1 LLLETILLNTQNRLE
16 VSFLSKISSRQVT
29 WMLGGLLIVVL
40 VVHFLTLT
48 VYPPVFIDEGW
59 LANTSY
65 SWLKT
70 GVPFDLIH
78 TGPLDQ
84 FGYAWLTDNFI
95 GQAPY
100 TIAYAIMGVGLG
112 QTRLVSFLFSLVL
125 IFATIQVGRR
135 MYHLNV
141 GLLAGLLL
149 ALSAPYL
156 FSSRQRQDVILAA
169 MIMISFW
176 LALYALEK
184 DKIWAHFLSGLIL
197 GLGFDVHQTSIIF
210 IPALGVLY
218 LLHYG
223 KRVVLARGTW
233 IVAIGGALGMGYYF
247 ATHMLPN
254 PEVYNKLMTFYFA
267 PGADA
272 QIPLTRPSLIPESI
286 IREFARYRFREN
298 PFDLVMIVLG
308 GLLLLLRRSK
318 ADWRLLIYTG
328 VTLVS
333 FILLSSNK
341 TNLYAINLYPFFM
354 LIVAAG
360 FAGAAQSFISPVGTI
375 SNEEQHGAFRALNLG
390 NRGQTLATLTTLLL
404 VAFVGFNLLQTAL
417 RIYNNRDYDYYAITN
432 QIREV
437 IPLDKRVMGMPSWWL
452 GFPEYDYRSGL
463 NLTYY
468 GFFNGYNVRQA
479 MDAIRPDYII
489 FDSTQQVVLVDEG
502 QTLPQGMNV
511 YRISRAEFL
520 EVLETQGEM
529 VLEFSNPWHGDFQ
542 IYRLDWPS

>member
-1 LLLETILLNTQNRLE
+1 MNTQSRAE
-16 VSFLSKISSRQVT
+16 GSFLPRISSRQVT
-29 WMLGGLLIVVL
+29 WLLSGLLIVVL

-48 VYPPVFIDEGW
+48 VYPPIFIDEGW
-59 LANTSY
+59 LANTSW

-84 FGYAWLTDNFI
+84 FGDPWLTDNFL
-95 GQAPY
+95 GQAPF
-100 TIAYAIMGVGLG
+100 TIAYALIGVGLG
-112 QTRLVSFLFSLVL
+112 QTRLVTFLFSLVL

-135 MYHLNV
+135 SYNLNV

-169 MIMISFW
+169 MIMVSFW

-210 IPALGVLY
+210 IPALAALY
-218 LLHYG
+218 IAHYG
-223 KRVVLARGTW
+223 KRVVLARGAW
-233 IVAIGGALGMGYYF
+233 IVGIGGALGLGYYF

-267 PGADA
+267 PGTDA
-272 QIPLTRPSLIPESI
+272 QIPLTRPALIPESI
-286 IREFARYRFREN
+286 IRELARYRFREN
-298 PFDLVMIVLG
+298 PFDLVMIVLA
-308 GLLLLLRRSK
+308 GLFLLFRRTRS
-318 ADWRLLIYTG
+318 DIRLLIYTG
-328 VTLVS
+328 VTLAS
-333 FILLSSNK
+333 FTLLSSNK
-341 TNLYAINLYPFFM
+341 TNLYGISLYPFFM

-360 FAGAAQSFISPVGTI
+360 FAGAVQSFANPFQTVATG
-375 SNEEQHGAFRALNLG
+375 EQRGAFLSLSRKLSQG
-390 NRGQTLATLTTLLL
+390 NSGKTLAALTALLL
-404 VAFVGFNLLQTAL
+404 VAFVGFNLLQTTI

-432 QIREV
+432 QMREV
-437 IPLDKRVMGMPSWWL
+437 IPPDKRVMGMPSWWL

-479 MDAIRPDYII
+479 IDAIHPDYII
-489 FDSTQQVVLVDEG
+489 LDSAQQAVLVDEG

-511 YRISRAEFL
+511 YRISRAEFH
-520 EVLETQGEM
+520 EVLETQGEL
-529 VLEFSNPWHGDFQ
+529 VLEFTNPWHGDFQ
-542 IYRLDWPS
+542 IYRLNWPS